1 MTALHLADQYI
12 TVDFSPTRHNLGQEL
27 IHPAVSLVV
36 IVALPSHRTAI
47 TMTACQ
53 GQGFVTMEHERL

>member
-1 MTALHLADQYI
+1 MTGLHLADQYI
-12 TVDFSPTRHNLGQEL
+12 TVDFRPTRHNLGQEL

-47 TMTACQ
+47 MMTACQ
-53 GQGFVTMEHERL
+53 GQELVTPEHDRL